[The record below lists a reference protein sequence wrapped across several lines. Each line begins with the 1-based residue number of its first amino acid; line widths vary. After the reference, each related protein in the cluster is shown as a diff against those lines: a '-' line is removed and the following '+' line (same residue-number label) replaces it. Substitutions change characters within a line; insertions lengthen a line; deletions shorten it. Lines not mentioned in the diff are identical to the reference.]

1 MRCPFCGDNNDKV
14 IDSRA
19 TDAGRVIRRRR
30 QCLVCNKRFTTY
42 EHVEETS
49 RLAVIKRDGARV
61 PYDPQKII
69 TGLERACY
77 KRPIRAE
84 QLKQLVEAVEE
95 QLFSSGDR
103 EVESLDIGRAV
114 AERLKHLD
122 QVAYVRYASV
132 YKAFK
137 DIDDL
142 LDEVRDVIESTSQP
156 EVPDQGKLF

>member
-1 MRCPFCGDNNDKV
+1 MRCPFCGDNKDKV

-19 TDAGRVIRRRR
+19 ADGGRVIRRRR
-30 QCLVCNKRFTTY
+30 QCMACNKRFTTY
-42 EHVEETS
+42 EHVEESS
-49 RLAVIKRDGARV
+49 RLGVIKRDGTRV
-61 PYDPQKII
+61 PYDHQKILV
-69 TGLERACY
+69 GLERACY

-84 QLKQLVEAVEE
+84 QLQQLVEQVEE
-95 QLFSSGDR
+95 QLFRRNER
-103 EVESLDIGRAV
+103 EIASIDIGRAV

-142 LDEVRDVIESTSQP
+142 LDEVREVIESTAPP
-156 EVPDQGKLF
+156 EPPDQGRLF